1 MIVEA
6 MNMKEHKAYFAT
18 EDDYNFF
25 NNGTLSK
32 ILIDFFCLFK
42 EVEKD
47 NYVIA
52 DNVVEAFKE
61 LTDMGYRLFLKDVPE
76 DEAVLDILDETFDY
90 PFCCNDYPT
99 RYTDLSDTWNT
110 VSRDVETRLC
120 GEGLCDNRYFH
131 YEDNWLEIVQ
141 LIKENDLVIK
151 TKSSRVIYDD
161 TDWNQ
166 KKIKN
171 GLVDQDGNQLLGDEY
186 IEVEKMNAETTKLLK
201 KIAMPRTENPVPY
214 SFKPIKE
221 RWYIN
226 AITWDINPE
235 IAQKYDVRIE
245 IEQGSLYYRGT
256 WLKICAKSYLKT
268 IKELNEIT
276 KQFCSDYGFDKK
288 PGTHFVWGYDLP
300 WSEDQKKRAEEDD
313 NTDWF
318 FDSMD

>member
-42 EVEKD
+42 EVEKNIYEPAD
-47 NYVIA
+47 KVI
-52 DNVVEAFKE
+52 EAFKD

-99 RYTDLSDTWNT
+99 RYADLSDTWNT

-131 YEDNWLEIVQ
+131 YEDNWLEIVL

-151 TKSSRVIYDD
+151 TKSSRVIYD
-161 TDWNQ
+161 
-166 KKIKN
+166 
-171 GLVDQDGNQLLGDEY
+171 
-186 IEVEKMNAETTKLLK
+186 
-201 KIAMPRTENPVPY
+201 
-214 SFKPIKE
+214 
-221 RWYIN
+221 
-226 AITWDINPE
+226 
-235 IAQKYDVRIE
+235 
-245 IEQGSLYYRGT
+245 
-256 WLKICAKSYLKT
+256 
-268 IKELNEIT
+268 
-276 KQFCSDYGFDKK
+276 
-288 PGTHFVWGYDLP
+288 
-300 WSEDQKKRAEEDD
+300 

-318 FDSMD
+318 FESMDY